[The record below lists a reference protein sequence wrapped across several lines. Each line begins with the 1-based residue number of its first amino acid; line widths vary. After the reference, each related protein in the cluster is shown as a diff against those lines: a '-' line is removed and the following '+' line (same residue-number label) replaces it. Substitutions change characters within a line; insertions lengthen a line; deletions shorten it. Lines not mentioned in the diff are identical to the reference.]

1 MLAAHPVISNVGKD
15 GWGIMQRWQT
25 VAGQKVMGLKFTA
38 KEGMDPNFVTGSLD
52 AVECKTSFTDLDQ
65 DVKSRAFDFKI
76 IRLILS
82 DLIIV
87 E

>member
-1 MLAAHPVISNVGKD
+1 MRYNAKVANCCGTEGYGFEVHSKGRDGSKFCVI
-15 GWGIMQRWQT
+15 
-25 VAGQKVMGLKFTA
+25 
-38 KEGMDPNFVTGSLD
+38 GSLD

-82 DLIIV
+82 D
-87 E
+87 